1 MKKVKMTMAARRLYN
16 QRKRLMRAKEEYNV
30 AKRCADSESGGVNLC
45 AWSICEDLLRH
56 RDIPDSALEAY
67 KEFRNRADRATRRF
81 EKAQEDLLIQSARF
95 HELNKHAS
103 AHDVGLSF
111 SIP

>member
-16 QRKRLMRAKEEYNV
+16 QRKRLTRAKEEYYV
-30 AKRCADSESGGVNLC
+30 AKRCADSESGSVNLC

-56 RDIPDSALEAY
+56 RDIPDSLLDTY

-81 EKAQEDLLIQSARF
+81 EKAQEDLVIQSARF
-95 HELNKHAS
+95 REMHKSAS
-103 AHDVGLSF
+103 AHDVGLSI